1 MNINRDYMM
10 RSGRSYLLWRGL
22 SVERGVDKTT
32 KAATLD
38 VAEALLEKANE
49 HVPFM
54 LGVLK
59 NSGVAQSVQERSRLG
74 QYASGWEAIVS
85 YDTPYAV
92 RLHEHPEYNFNP
104 PGEGKWLERA
114 MQRMASGLER
124 GLAPRFIYY
133 FKRPFP

>member
-1 MNINRDYMM
+1 MNVNRDYMM

-22 SVERGVDKTT
+22 STERGVDKVG

-38 VAEALLEKANE
+38 VAQGILERANE
-49 HVPFM
+49 HVPFEF
-54 LGVLK
+54 GTLK
-59 NSGVAQSVQERSRLG
+59 STGVAQSVQARNRGGLF
-74 QYASGWEAIVS
+74 QSGHEAIVS

-92 RLHEHPEYNFNP
+92 HLHEHPEYNFRP
-104 PGEGKWLERA
+104 PGQGKWLENALR
-114 MQRMASGLER
+114 RTSPVLER